1 MNVLANGVLNQL
13 VFENL
18 RVGELNDS
26 HGNGVEFSQSSGPEA
41 SRSGDNLEAVQIQ
54 FANDQRNQHAL

>member
-1 MNVLANGVLNQL
+1 MNVLTNGVLDQL

-18 RVGELNDS
+18 RVGELNARTGTES
-26 HGNGVEFSQSSGPEA
+26 FGQSSGPEA
-41 SRSGDNLEAVQIQ
+41 SRSGHNLEAVQIQ